1 LNADAMKR
9 TLLAVGVAVLIS
21 MMLIPRGVVTVEHY
35 GHVQE
40 GDIQEFL
47 PFFLHS
53 QQQYKIMWHTFMLE
67 TIFLVI
73 LAAVIVNFPSRRKRE
88 RD

>member
-1 LNADAMKR
+1 MKR
-9 TLLAVGVAVLIS
+9 TLLAVGVAVLSS
-21 MMLIPRGVVTVEHY
+21 MMLIPRGVVTVERY

-73 LAAVIVNFPSRRKRE
+73 LAAVIVNFPWRRKRE

>member
-1 LNADAMKR
+1 MKR

-21 MMLIPRGVVTVEHY
+21 MMLIPRGFVTVERY
-35 GHVQE
+35 GHIEE

-53 QQQYKIMWHTFMLE
+53 QRHYEVMWHTFMLE
-67 TIFLVI
+67 TIFLII
-73 LAAVIVNFPSRRKRE
+73 LAAVIVNIPWRRR
-88 RD
+88 RRP

>member
-1 LNADAMKR
+1 MPGAMKR
-9 TLLAVGVAVLIS
+9 TLLAVGVAVLTS
-21 MMLIPRGVVTVEHY
+21 MMLIPRGVVTVERY

-73 LAAVIVNFPSRRKRE
+73 LAAVIVNFPWRRKRE